1 MKKTQSPSYSNE
13 MYVWYW
19 GDAHDILIIIRNMSS
34 LTDFNLRREGYEKII
49 FKYRRGFFFN

>member
-1 MKKTQSPSYSNE
+1 MRKTQSPSYSNE

-34 LTDFNLRREGYEKII
+34 LTDFNLRRG
-49 FKYRRGFFFN
+49 GL